1 MVHYSWTGFWCG
13 TNVLQLRMTGH
24 RLQHNSAFDW
34 TRPGWCG
41 REEEVV
47 EQMKMTASCP
57 PRPGRWKTDETLLL
71 GNHCQ
76 LILYRSSTEDTS
88 LTSQS
93 HTGVFTTNKAEQ
105 IRVFQVCSPPVN
117 MSSICGKAA

>member
-1 MVHYSWTGFWCG
+1 
-13 TNVLQLRMTGH
+13 MTGH

-57 PRPGRWKTDETLLL
+57 PHPGRWKTDETLLP
-71 GNHCQ
+71 GNHCLQ
-76 LILYRSSTEDTS
+76 PSTDFIPIIHRGHVSVITITYR
-88 LTSQS
+88 
-93 HTGVFTTNKAEQ
+93 TGVFTTNEAEQ